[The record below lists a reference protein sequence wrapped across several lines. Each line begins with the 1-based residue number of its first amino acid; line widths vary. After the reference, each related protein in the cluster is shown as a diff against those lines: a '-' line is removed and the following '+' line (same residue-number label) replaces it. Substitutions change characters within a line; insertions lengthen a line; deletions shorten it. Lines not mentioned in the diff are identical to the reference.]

1 MYTGSHG
8 TWMGHVLPGIVFC
21 IWGAH
26 MLYHVCCYFLYATP
40 RRPYAARA
48 WYPLALRWLAFL
60 EPAIKLLLPPVAVS
74 IELYFDHDAYRRVY
88 GTHCSI
94 HASAL
99 EDRAASA
106 SRAVVT
112 CQRLWSGKGSLYC
125 PKGTLYAGRFALTHM
140 NNWQHTSTSDPA
152 FMLSG
157 LVDIV
162 SAFMPLPPGL
172 SHGFLALAV
181 AAMSFIM
188 GTHEKHRPMDAMAHW
203 LLWVS
208 MVLILAAL
216 VAEMVAPRQPAV
228 GLGKAAAFV
237 FQGAWLIQLGR
248 MEFEDHPQWS
258 EEYAGGAMMA
268 PFAFVLIGVTVAG
281 ACFAFLVALAAL
293 KAADLL
299 RPIGVPVDTGY
310 LPAASVEDSAGLFE
324 CDSARDSDDGGAG
337 PAIKRD
343 KRRHV
348 VPFQIVQGGPHHS
361 AHGVVD
367 MHAV

>member
-1 MYTGSHG
+1 MQ
-8 TWMGHVLPGIVFC
+8 GHVLPGIVFC

-74 IELYFDHDAYRRVY
+74 IELYFDHDAYR
-88 GTHCSI
+88 
-94 HASAL
+94 
-99 EDRAASA
+99 
-106 SRAVVT
+106 
-112 CQRLWSGKGSLYC
+112 SLYC

-140 NNWQHTSTSDPA
+140 NNWQHTSTYPA